1 MKIQSLAQ
9 WWPRRGHLHSAA
21 LGEGST
27 SVFTK
32 RSSYFGASA
41 VPPGVKALT

>member
-21 LGEGST
+21 LGAGST

-41 VPPGVKALT
+41 IPTEVNAPN